1 VYDYVEG
8 KADWMGYGL
17 PVEGEDGPFAGQQVR
32 AVPTCGPDDT
42 AARVLSTLEGEGGGD
57 GGDVVVVLSG
67 LAVGAVSRQ
76 ALEEAA
82 GHQPV
87 VEVMEVVPS
96 SVRPS
101 ILVATLAEAAAG
113 PVLVTSSDGRL
124 LGVVSVGGEDGQE
137 RQGRSRRGHHEEGGD
152 HDGHDHEGHGHEGHD
167 HEGHSHEG
175 HGHEGHDHEGH
186 SHEGHDH
193 GGPPADEDSE
203 GEIAALTAAVRQH
216 FGDREPEP
224 EELRAFLRDHLVSE
238 GSTPEEADRFM
249 AQLEDLPG

>member
-1 VYDYVEG
+1 MEG

-137 RQGRSRRGHHEEGGD
+137 RQGRSRRGHHDE
-152 HDGHDHEGHGHEGHD
+152 DGGHEGHD
-167 HEGHSHEG
+167 
-175 HGHEGHDHEGH
+175 
-186 SHEGHDH
+186 HEGHDH
-193 GGPPADEDSE
+193 GGPPAGEDSE

-224 EELRAFLRDHLVSE
+224 EELWAFLRDHLVAE